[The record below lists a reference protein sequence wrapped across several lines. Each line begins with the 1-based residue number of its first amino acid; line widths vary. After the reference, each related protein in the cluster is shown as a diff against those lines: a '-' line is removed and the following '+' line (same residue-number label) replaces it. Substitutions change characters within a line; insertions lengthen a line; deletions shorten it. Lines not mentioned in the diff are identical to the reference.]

1 MYASPLLRIWPSCA
15 LSATAYARSMTERS
29 AFGWFWR
36 TAVMSGSSTGLPAGR
51 VAPNR
56 AKRARTRDGV
66 DSSLR
71 TSSLMKRV

>member
-1 MYASPLLRIWPSCA
+1 
-15 LSATAYARSMTERS
+15 MTERS
-29 AFGWFWR
+29 ALGWFCR

-66 DSSLR
+66 DRLVADVLAHEESLGGPSVIR
-71 TSSLMKRV
+71 R

>member
-1 MYASPLLRIWPSCA
+1 
-15 LSATAYARSMTERS
+15 MTERS

-36 TAVMSGSSTGLPAGR
+36 TTVMSGSRTGLPAGR

-71 TSSLMKRV
+71 TSSLMERV